1 MADTVN
7 ELNKQLDNV
16 LRPLFDNKIFVGILG
31 LFLAVYAGWLAPALP
46 NSVIGFF
53 DTAIGKL
60 LFIFVIAFVASRDVP
75 NSFQVA
81 LIVSIIFLVTLTV
94 LNNLK
99 MKEAFRNIGAEHFGL
114 MEQMRGLM
122 GNNGLMEHAEGDM
135 PLAPNSDVSGQ
146 APAGQAP
153 AGQASAGQAPAGQAP
168 AGQSNMANQPAGQS
182 NMAVSGATPSTE
194 PVPMS
199 CDDVLNRCYTDFT
212 PEQQQ
217 QVCSGAF
224 EEPKDNAME
233 LPLSNNFQ
241 QTGCGGYIRQCM
253 TQPNNASINNV
264 SNKKVLNMR
273 PTSCPVPA
281 NK

>member
-16 LRPLFDNKIFVGILG
+16 LRPLFDNKIFVGLLG

-53 DTAIGKL
+53 DTPVGKL

-99 MKEAFRNIGAEHFGL
+99 MKEAFRNVGAEHFGL
-114 MEQMRGLM
+114 MEQMRDLM
-122 GNNGLMEHAEGDM
+122 GRNNLMEHVEGDM
-135 PLAPNSDVSGQ
+135 PPANNNAAQAQPPSGVANMTGQPNPAAPEQPV
-146 APAGQAP
+146 
-153 AGQASAGQAPAGQAP
+153 
-168 AGQSNMANQPAGQS
+168 QPAPPKP
-182 NMAVSGATPSTE
+182 MA
-194 PVPMS
+194 
-199 CDDVLNRCYTDFT
+199 CDGILNKCYTEFT

-217 QVCSGAF
+217 QVCNGLF

-233 LPLSNNFQ
+233 LPLENNFK
-241 QTGCGGYIRQCM
+241 QTNCGGYIRQCM
-253 TQPNNASINNV
+253 ADPTNV
-264 SNKKVLNMR
+264 SSKDNKRFLNMKAS
-273 PTSCPVPA
+273 SCPVPA
-281 NK
+281 NQ